1 MTSCPL
7 KNQPVE
13 SSSSSPK
20 WYQIR
25 EIIALYVG
33 VKKEYMQLPSLKLT
47 VRPYQEAIPKGSTSS
62 NHPLRCELLVSGR
75 VTFVITSVF
84 LAGLNY
90 NSSNHLF
97 IPLLFL
103 VSSFLK
109 KKPTRKNAAHA
120 PSPVPSS
127 VPHTHTHTHT
137 HTQTTKERRF
147 GHHTAQQTLT
157 HPRGFHVL
165 RRQLYHLGG
174 RRTTE
179 LL

>member
-1 MTSCPL
+1 
-7 KNQPVE
+7 
-13 SSSSSPK
+13 
-20 WYQIR
+20 
-25 EIIALYVG
+25 
-33 VKKEYMQLPSLKLT
+33 MQLPSLKLT
-47 VRPYQEAIPKGSTSS
+47 VRPYQEAIPKRKQIPKGSTY
-62 NHPLRCELLVSGR
+62 PLRCELLVSGR
-75 VTFVITSVF
+75 VTFVITSVL

-109 KKPTRKNAAHA
+109 KQKPTRKT
-120 PSPVPSS
+120 PSIPPPPIPSS
-127 VPHTHTHTHT
+127 VP

-174 RRTTE
+174 PEIHRANSWKFNPFLFPPGTKQKMTLDMGVE
-179 LL
+179 PK